1 MQKDN
6 TLGAPTEGLG
16 QTVTFAAGG
25 VGVPQAQAEQRG
37 ALRAGITG
45 QANQMTSRAMMV
57 PEVQPDATFT
67 ALAKLGGDLLAPHI
81 KAERDASFMRGAQ
94 QAASQQA
101 ITEIV
106 DEQPWYSK
114 LFGTTSLVDGARAY
128 SSVKAANDISNSIEQ
143 DMPNIRRMTD
153 EQFTEHTNKLLNS
166 RLTGDQATDM
176 MIQQQTF
183 SMLPHIM
190 KARTKANIAYKGE
203 VLTQSISE
211 AAGGAAEALGLADQL
226 IRQGDGTKEEA
237 DTIPLVAKLAEV
249 MQRPETI
256 DKAHFD
262 KTLTDQFVKQIR
274 GGNFALSDLLDNH
287 SFTNELTAE
296 QQHKLALARHQ
307 ATLDARAN
315 LPEDFASRLAY
326 FRGMSDLPGVK
337 PEDISNFRKS
347 LQVDYEKATGD
358 KRAFISNDELAREF
372 QQRTA
377 KETAYNNHL
386 AAEAARLGREDLKVA
401 QREIE
406 VTSHALRI
414 SGVSNQSE
422 YLNNLEPKLQQE
434 VFAKIANTLPP
445 EQRMQILAKQ
455 ADVDVMDESF
465 RDEMRQRLHQ
475 GRRENNPELVA
486 QGMEMY
492 NSIVKYAGDN
502 GDVLAQKY
510 AGKELSTLASRWR
523 EVSKGQPPTPQTIQM
538 FYSYAAL
545 PGGEPVNAKQDAE
558 LIDEVKTGRV
568 MSALSA
574 VGRVIGMD
582 TFPISNY
589 EEVAGLL
596 KRRQNSSIKDPVMR
610 SRSALE
616 LSEDITVIG
625 GYGYE
630 KSTQATDMTKY
641 LRGLPKEVGGVDA
654 SNINRAAR
662 SYFDKT
668 VSDLR
673 IDGDF
678 KIVQLPDTADKVP
691 RLAIWG
697 FDSAKQLVMHTFTGN
712 DIAANWKSKPAVNSA
727 KVATQYKQVHN
738 EPSLI
743 MPDK

>member
-211 AAGGAAEALGLADQL
+211 AAGGAAEALGLADKL

-558 LIDEVKTGRV
+558 LLDEVKTGRV

-574 VGRVIGMD
+574 VGRVMGMD
-582 TFPISNY
+582 TYPITNY

-596 KRRQNSSIKDPVMR
+596 KRRENSSIKDPVMR

-616 LSEDITVIG
+616 LSDDITVIG
-625 GYGYE
+625 GYGYQ

-678 KIVQLPDTADKVP
+678 KITQLPDTADKVP

-697 FDSAKQLVMHTFTGN
+697 FDSAKNLVMWNFTGK
-712 DIAANWKSKPAVNSA
+712 DIAEHWKTKPVVDSA
-727 KVATQYKQVHN
+727 KIAKQYKQVHN

>member
-1 MQKDN
+1 
-6 TLGAPTEGLG
+6 
-16 QTVTFAAGG
+16 
-25 VGVPQAQAEQRG
+25 
-37 ALRAGITG
+37 
-45 QANQMTSRAMMV
+45 
-57 PEVQPDATFT
+57 
-67 ALAKLGGDLLAPHI
+67 
-81 KAERDASFMRGAQ
+81 
-94 QAASQQA
+94 
-101 ITEIV
+101 
-106 DEQPWYSK
+106 
-114 LFGTTSLVDGARAY
+114 
-128 SSVKAANDISNSIEQ
+128 
-143 DMPNIRRMTD
+143 
-153 EQFTEHTNKLLNS
+153 
-166 RLTGDQATDM
+166 
-176 MIQQQTF
+176 
-183 SMLPHIM
+183 
-190 KARTKANIAYKGE
+190 
-203 VLTQSISE
+203 
-211 AAGGAAEALGLADQL
+211 
-226 IRQGDGTKEEA
+226 
-237 DTIPLVAKLAEV
+237 

-274 GGNFALSDLLDNH
+274 SGNFALSDLLDGS
-287 SFTNELTAE
+287 SFTNELSAE

-307 ATLDARAN
+307 ATLAARAK
-315 LPEDFASRLAY
+315 LPEGYAARVAY
-326 FRGMSDLPGVK
+326 FRGMSNLPGVTE
-337 PEDISNFRKS
+337 EDVSSYRKG

-358 KRAFISNDELAREF
+358 KRAFISNEELSREF
-372 QQRTA
+372 EQRNAKALTYQQ
-377 KETAYNNHL
+377 HL
-386 AAEAARLGREDLKVA
+386 ANEANRLGRDDLKVV
-401 QREIE
+401 QRELE
-406 VTSHALRI
+406 VANHALRI
-414 SGVSNQSE
+414 TSPSAKSE

-434 VFAKIANTLPP
+434 VFAKVATLPP
-445 EQRMQILAKQ
+445 DQRMQVLAKQ
-455 ADVDVMDESF
+455 ADVDVLDESF
-465 RDEMRQRLHQ
+465 RDELRQRLHQ

-492 NSIVKYAGDN
+492 NAIVKYAGDN

-596 KRRQNSSIKDPVMR
+596 KRRQNSGIKDPVMR

-641 LRGLPKEVGGVDA
+641 LRGLTKEVGGVDA

-678 KIVQLPDTADKVP
+678 KLVQLPDTADKVP

-697 FDSAKQLVMHTFTGN
+697 FDSASQLVIHTFTGN
-712 DIAANWKSKPAVNSA
+712 DIAANWKNKPAVNSA

>member
-45 QANQMTSRAMMV
+45 QANQMTSRAMLV

-237 DTIPLVAKLAEV
+237 DTIPLVAKLAEI

-523 EVSKGQPPTPQTIQM
+523 EVSKGLPPTPQTIQM

-558 LIDEVKTGRV
+558 LLDEVKTGRV

-574 VGRVIGMD
+574 VGRVMGMD
-582 TFPISNY
+582 TYPITNY

-596 KRRQNSSIKDPVMR
+596 KRRENSSIKDPVMR

-616 LSEDITVIG
+616 LSDDITVIG
-625 GYGYE
+625 GYGYQ

-678 KIVQLPDTADKVP
+678 KITQLPDTADKVP

-697 FDSAKQLVMHTFTGN
+697 FDSAKNLVMWNFTGK
-712 DIAANWKSKPAVNSA
+712 DIAEHWKTKPVVDSA
-727 KVATQYKQVHN
+727 KIAKQYKQVHN

>member
-128 SSVKAANDISNSIEQ
+128 SSVKVANDISNSIEQ

-211 AAGGAAEALGLADQL
+211 AAGGVASALGLADQL

-237 DTIPLVAKLAEV
+237 DTIPLVAKLSEV

-274 GGNFALSDLLDNH
+274 SGNFALADLLDGS

-307 ATLDARAN
+307 ATLDARAK
-315 LPEDFASRLAY
+315 LPEGYAARVAY
-326 FRGMSDLPGVK
+326 FRGMSNLPGVT
-337 PEDISNFRKS
+337 EADISAYRKG
-347 LQVDYEKATGD
+347 LQADYEKATGD
-358 KRAFISNDELAREF
+358 KRAFISNEELSREF
-372 QQRTA
+372 EQRNAKALAYQQ
-377 KETAYNNHL
+377 HL
-386 AAEAARLGREDLKVA
+386 ANEAKRLGRDDLKVA
-401 QREIE
+401 QRELE
-406 VTSHALRI
+406 VANHALRI
-414 SGVSNQSE
+414 TAPSAKSE
-422 YLNNLEPKLQQE
+422 YLNNLESKLQQE
-434 VFAKIANTLPP
+434 VFAKVATLPP
-445 EQRMQILAKQ
+445 DQRMHVLAKQ
-455 ADVDVMDESF
+455 ADVDVLDESF
-465 RDEMRQRLHQ
+465 RDELRQRLHQ

-641 LRGLPKEVGGVDA
+641 LRGLSKEVGGVDA

-678 KIVQLPDTADKVP
+678 KLVQLPDTADKVP

-697 FDSAKQLVMHTFTGN
+697 FDSASQLVIHTFTGN
-712 DIAANWKSKPAVNSA
+712 DIAANWKNKPAVNSA